1 MSVTRVLLD
10 ILIVLAA
17 AKIAAEIAERAG
29 IPAVVGEIVA
39 GVLIGPS
46 AIGLVRGD
54 DVLRVLG
61 EIGVILL
68 LLDVG
73 LEMDLGQLAAVGRSA
88 LSVATIGVIVP
99 MAAGGGLA
107 LALGL
112 GGKEALFVGAAL
124 TATSVGITAR
134 VFGDLRALATVE
146 ARTVLGAAVADDV
159 MGLVILTVVTRL
171 VSQGS
176 ISAGSVVSIVVVAV
190 GFLVVA
196 SVVGIRVAPWV
207 FTHIS
212 RLSRSPGTL
221 VALSLAFTLGLAELA
236 NLAKLAPIVGAFVAG
251 LALSRSELAP
261 RIRRELMPV
270 GHLFVP
276 VFFLQIGIDAQ
287 IREFTRLH
295 VLGIAGALL
304 VVAVL
309 GKIVAAVGMVGA
321 PGDRLLVGL
330 GMIPRGEVGLI
341 FATLGLT
348 EGIIGRD
355 VYAALLLVVLATT
368 LITPTLLKVRLRA
381 QRRRAAAIARPAR
394 DEPPGGWLQLVPAG
408 RGQTIDLVEEPSDDA
423 ALTVGLD
430 AALAVAGG
438 AAPGERLVTWL
449 TTLPVAGPADDNGPA
464 ALGAIPADARAA
476 VSALLARADARTWR
490 FLLVTGLLDRALPE
504 VAETLRHRQADPF
517 ESDPTRT
524 LSWPRLARINERVPS
539 GADRLVDEPIE
550 QLLVERADQV
560 RLAALVLDAND
571 LNPRVDQAVPLA
583 RKVAGRLGLP
593 PDDAEE
599 LEALVGAAELL
610 PAAARRLDG
619 LDEEPVLQV
628 ATHLGSRER
637 ARLAGILAATSPQVD
652 PSGIEIGTGRLNQL
666 LALIDAVLARPELS
680 GAGSTDLTDQRRQE
694 ASRLIPDAARRIAI
708 TPLSFVLSQTAADL
722 ARQASL
728 ADPPL
733 GRGEVRA
740 AVSPVGDGTW
750 RLDAAVRDDVGLL
763 AKQLAVLREQR
774 CEVLDVATVVWPDR
788 QSLSTFRL
796 RAASRPSGDRL
807 GDDIAAAI
815 ATRVTPLALP
825 GADVTFDNA
834 SSPWHTICTAR
845 ADDDGLVLLALAKA
859 VALCDVNVVAA
870 RVIATDSGPAQVL
883 ELATRRGVPVPP
895 ETQTRILDVLASG
908 DPPSLRRRK
917 VGGSPVTRS

>member
-17 AKIAAEIAERAG
+17 AKVASEIAERAG

-73 LEMDLGQLAAVGRSA
+73 LEMDLGQLAAVGRAA

-176 ISAGSVVSIVVVAV
+176 ISAGSVVSIVVVAI

-295 VLGIAGALL
+295 VLGIAGALF

-309 GKIVAAVGMVGA
+309 GKIVAAVGMIGA

-330 GMIPRGEVGLI
+330 AMIPRGEVGLI

-355 VYAALLLVVLATT
+355 VYASLLLVVLVTT
-368 LITPTLLKVRLRA
+368 LITPTLLKVRLRT
-381 QRRRAAAIARPAR
+381 QRRRAAAVARPSR
-394 DEPPGGWLQLVPAG
+394 DEPPGGWLQLVSAG
-408 RGQTIDLVEEPSDDA
+408 RGRTIDLVDEPSDDA

-430 AALAVAGG
+430 AALAVADG

-449 TTLPVAGPADDNGPA
+449 TTLRAEGPSDESDPA
-464 ALGAIPADARAA
+464 IVTAIPASARAA
-476 VSALLARADARTWR
+476 VGSLLARADARTWR

-504 VAETLRHRQADPF
+504 VAETMRRRQADPF

-524 LSWPRLARINERVPS
+524 LSWPRLAQINERVRRAGDGP
-539 GADRLVDEPIE
+539 AD
-550 QLLVERADQV
+550 QLLVDRADQV
-560 RLAALVLDAND
+560 RVAALVLDAND

-583 RKVAGRLGLP
+583 RKVAGRLGLS
-593 PDDAEE
+593 PDDAAE

-628 ATHLGSRER
+628 ATHLRSRER
-637 ARLAGILAATSPQVD
+637 ALLAGILAATSPHVD

-666 LALIDAVLARPELS
+666 LTLIDAVLARPELS
-680 GAGSTDLTDQRRQE
+680 GAGSTDLTDQRRQA
-694 ASRLIPDAARRIAI
+694 ASRFIPDAARRIAI
-708 TPLSFVLSQTAADL
+708 TPLSFVLSQTAPDL

-733 GRGEVRA
+733 RRGEVRA

-807 GDDIAAAI
+807 GDEIAAAI
-815 ATRVTPLALP
+815 ATRITPLALP

-870 RVIATDSGPAQVL
+870 RVVGTDAGPAQVL
-883 ELATRRGVPVPP
+883 ELATRRGAPVPP
-895 ETQTRILDVLASG
+895 ETQSRILVVLASG
-908 DPPSLRRRK
+908 EPPSLRRRK
-917 VGGSPVTRS
+917 VGGSPLIRS

>member
-73 LEMDLGQLAAVGRSA
+73 LEMDLGQLAAVGRAA

-112 GGKEALFVGAAL
+112 DGKEALFVGAAL

-176 ISAGSVVSIVVVAV
+176 ISAGSVLSIVVVAV

-309 GKIVAAVGMVGA
+309 GKIVAAVGMIGA

-330 GMIPRGEVGLI
+330 AMIPRGEVGLI

-381 QRRRAAAIARPAR
+381 QRRRAAAVARPAR
-394 DEPPGGWLQLVPAG
+394 DEPLGGWLQLVSAG
-408 RGQTIDLVEEPSDDA
+408 RGRTIDLVEEPSDAA

-449 TTLPVAGPADDNGPA
+449 TTLPVAGPADDNGPT

-524 LSWPRLARINERVPS
+524 LSWPRLVRINERVHS
-539 GADRLVDEPIE
+539 ADRLVDEPIE
-550 QLLVERADQV
+550 QLLVERADEV

-583 RKVAGRLGLP
+583 RRVAGRLGLSA
-593 PDDAEE
+593 DDAEE

-628 ATHLGSRER
+628 ATHLGTRDR
-637 ARLAGILAATSPQVD
+637 ARLAGIVAATSPQVD
-652 PSGIEIGTGRLNQL
+652 PSGIELGTGRLNQL
-666 LALIDAVLARPELS
+666 LVLIDTVLARPELS

-694 ASRLIPDAARRIAI
+694 ASRLIPDATRRIAS
-708 TPLSFVLSQTAADL
+708 TPQSFVLSQTAADL

-733 GRGEVRA
+733 RRGEVRA

-763 AKQLAVLREQR
+763 AKQLAVLAEQR

-815 ATRVTPLALP
+815 ATRVTALALP

-870 RVIATDSGPAQVL
+870 RVVATDEGPAQVL
-883 ELATRRGVPVPP
+883 ELATRRGAPVPP
-895 ETQTRILDVLASG
+895 ETQSRILDVLASG
-908 DPPSLRRRK
+908 EPPSLRRRK